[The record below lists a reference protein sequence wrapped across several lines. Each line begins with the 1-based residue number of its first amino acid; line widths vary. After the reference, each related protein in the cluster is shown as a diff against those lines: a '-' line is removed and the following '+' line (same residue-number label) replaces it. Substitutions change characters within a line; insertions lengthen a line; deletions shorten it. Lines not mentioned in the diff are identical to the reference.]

1 MLTSCTCGICQT
13 LLAYLL
19 LVENPRVLQVVQHE
33 HRKLLGTD
41 WFSHILPLGSL
52 FKTERTMNLDIF
64 RALWYHSR
72 DLSYCWLNLA
82 ENQKQHRLLVQ
93 CWAQC
98 DKPSWQA
105 DAAKLL
111 PASLHGSIQA
121 YTDLSLGAGTS
132 LNSSSFLH
140 FSVTRSL

>member
-72 DLSYCWLNLA
+72 DLSYC
-82 ENQKQHRLLVQ
+82 
-93 CWAQC
+93 
-98 DKPSWQA
+98 
-105 DAAKLL
+105 
-111 PASLHGSIQA
+111 
-121 YTDLSLGAGTS
+121 
-132 LNSSSFLH
+132 
-140 FSVTRSL
+140 